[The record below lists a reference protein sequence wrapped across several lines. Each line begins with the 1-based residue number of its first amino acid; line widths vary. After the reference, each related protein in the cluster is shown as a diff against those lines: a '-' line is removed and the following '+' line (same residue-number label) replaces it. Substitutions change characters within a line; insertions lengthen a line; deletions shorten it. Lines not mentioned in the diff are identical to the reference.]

1 MRWILPLGCVLVVAG
16 ILCGCLQSSAEP
28 PAVLSVSPTDVMVP
42 DTTATPHP
50 PAAVNVTATETQD
63 SVVIRIDGGTDAAA
77 LASLSIRIMNYDG
90 TSIQRTIPAPETGR
104 DYSIQYFHTANAR
117 TINVVGTF
125 ADGYQQTLLI
135 TSL

>member
-1 MRWILPLGCVLVVAG
+1 MRWILLLGCLLVVLG
-16 ILCGCLQSSAEP
+16 VLCGCIQSSPVP
-28 PAVLSVSPTDVMVP
+28 PAPVPVSQTDVMVP
-42 DTTATPHP
+42 DTTATPHL

-63 SVVIRIDGGTDAAA
+63 SVVIRVNGGTDAGS
-77 LASLSIRIMNYDG
+77 LTSLSIKIMNYDG
-90 TSIQRTIPAPETGR
+90 TSVQRTIAAPETGR

-135 TSL
+135 TTL